1 MNELESLGPLEKLE
15 PGATTTL
22 VEYWGLFGGL
32 PKPDKD
38 AVFTGKFRPVIDAW
52 LKKIK
57 K

>member
-1 MNELESLGPLEKLE
+1 MPEWLAAFLIALVTG
-15 PGATTTL
+15 TL
-22 VEYWGLFGGL
+22 VEYWGLFKGL